1 MRKLAR
7 ALERA
12 RRIIRKNKVHSDDD
26 SDETGANGPI
36 AASTLEAPPPPASL
50 EMRGIVIG

>member
-50 EMRGIVIG
+50 EMQGIVIG